1 MELKT
6 HFFGLSKEGRTAFAM
21 ACGTSVGHMR
31 NVAYGY
37 KQPAAELAVAIERES
52 GKRVTRQG
60 LYPDSYGSIWPE
72 LVEQKR
78 VPATTG
84 A

>member
-6 HFFGLSKEGRTAFAM
+6 HFFALSKEGRATFAA

-52 GKRVTRQG
+52 GKSVTRQG
-60 LYPDSYGSIWPE
+60 LYPETFAKIWPE
-72 LVEQKR
+72 LAT
-78 VPATTG
+78 ATTSTG
-84 A
+84 TASV